1 MHTLGKL
8 FAYLHVIRVYKDGDT
23 YGFVWRWWNPIAW
36 FFAPLTFMLMSF
48 FEGVP
53 YTFKNR
59 YEVGFGVN
67 PYFIDNPSE
76 LEWL

>member
-1 MHTLGKL
+1 MYTLGKV
-8 FAYLHVIRVYKDGDT
+8 FAYLRVIRVYKDGDGF
-23 YGFVWRWWNPIAW
+23 GFVWRWWNPIAW
-36 FFAPLTFMLMSF
+36 IFAPLTFMAMSF

-59 YEVGFGVN
+59 HEVGFGIG
-67 PYFIDNPSE
+67 PYFIRNPND